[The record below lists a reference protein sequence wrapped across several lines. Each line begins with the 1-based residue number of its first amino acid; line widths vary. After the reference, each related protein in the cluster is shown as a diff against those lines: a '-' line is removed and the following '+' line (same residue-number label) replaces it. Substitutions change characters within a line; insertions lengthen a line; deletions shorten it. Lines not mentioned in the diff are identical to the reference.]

1 MFKVSKKLGLIL
13 CLEDTFLGK
22 TKEGGES
29 HWPPLQAFLGSNNNR
44 IPLEVFS
51 REFDELFFSEQLFCK
66 IGLNGFF

>member
-13 CLEDTFLGK
+13 CLENTFLGK

-29 HWPPLQAFLGSNNNR
+29 HWPPPQAFLGSNNNR

-51 REFDELFFSEQLFCK
+51 RDFDKLFLQSS
-66 IGLNGFF
+66 FFVK